1 MSGKKKGGK
10 GKKNDSGFGN
20 ALINSRMKARKT
32 PGEGNHGPTKYTV
45 EDSYIAPE
53 DRLRS
58 MTDDYTLGDFV
69 TDAELN
75 GKTFQ
80 ALRGSVR
87 IVDCAQLTKE
97 AFITLHRTPE
107 QAEAEERLRGRLRT
121 PRRQD

>member
-1 MSGKKKGGK
+1 M
-10 GKKNDSGFGN
+10 
-20 ALINSRMKARKT
+20 AA
-32 PGEGNHGPTKYTV
+32 
-45 EDSYIAPE
+45 
-53 DRLRS
+53 
-58 MTDDYTLGDFV
+58 DYTLGDFV

-75 GKTFQ
+75 GKTLQ